1 MQNARVALTRGW
13 KAAAA
18 EILATQQRL
27 YNSEDAKE
35 GVQSFLEKR
44 EARFAGR

>member
-1 MQNARVALTRGW
+1 MQNGRVALTQGW
-13 KAAAA
+13 KAAYDQVAS
-18 EILATQQRL
+18 TQQRL

-44 EARFAGR
+44 DARFVGR